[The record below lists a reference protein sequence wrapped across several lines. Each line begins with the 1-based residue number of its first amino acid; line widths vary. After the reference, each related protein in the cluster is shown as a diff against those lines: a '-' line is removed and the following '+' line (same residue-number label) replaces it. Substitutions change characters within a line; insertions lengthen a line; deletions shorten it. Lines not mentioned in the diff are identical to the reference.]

1 MEVIIRP
8 IVTEKMNQQGNLLNK
23 YGFVVRKEA
32 SKNQIKREVEKLY
45 NVKVA
50 EINTMIQR
58 GKRVSRYTKSG
69 LLRGRKSSFKKAI
82 VTLKKGQVIDFYSN
96 I

>member
-1 MEVIIRP
+1 MDIIVRP
-8 IVTEKMNQQGNLLNK
+8 LVTEKMNQQGNTLNK

-32 SKNQIKREVEKLY
+32 SKQQIKREVEKLY
-45 NVKVA
+45 GVKVI

-58 GKRVSRYTKSG
+58 GKRVSRFTKSG
-69 LLRGRKSSFKKAI
+69 LLRGRKSAYKKAI
-82 VTLKKGQVIDFYSN
+82 VTLEKGQIIDFYSN